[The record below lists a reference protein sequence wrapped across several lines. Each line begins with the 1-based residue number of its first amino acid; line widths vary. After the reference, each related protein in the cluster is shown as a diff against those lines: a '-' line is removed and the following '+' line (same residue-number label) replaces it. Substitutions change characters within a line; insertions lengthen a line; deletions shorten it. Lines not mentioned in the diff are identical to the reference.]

1 VQVVD
6 FDSLFDSLI
15 EGKNVDEG
23 HLSRRLV
30 GERIPVNPECRCC
43 AIAESVIDNGTR
55 TEDVYVAVDIDPNA
69 LVARMPDFDGLLV
82 LPRQHVSGL
91 EELSVPARAH
101 VLAALQRA
109 TTLVVERNPGLA
121 TRVVVMTDPPASED
135 HACYLV
141 LPCSSADPGFSV
153 STYA

>member
-6 FDSLFDSLI
+6 FDSLI
-15 EGKNVDEG
+15 EGQNVDEG
-23 HLSRRLV
+23 HLSWRLV

-43 AIAESVIDNGTR
+43 AIAQSVTGNGTR
-55 TEDVYVAVDIDPNA
+55 SEGAYVAVDVDLNA
-69 LVARMPDFDGLLV
+69 LVVGMPDFDGLLV

-91 EELSVPARAH
+91 EELSVPPRAH

-109 TTLVVERNPGLA
+109 TQLVLERNPELA

-141 LPCSSADPGFSV
+141 LPCGSAEPVFSL
-153 STYA
+153 STFA